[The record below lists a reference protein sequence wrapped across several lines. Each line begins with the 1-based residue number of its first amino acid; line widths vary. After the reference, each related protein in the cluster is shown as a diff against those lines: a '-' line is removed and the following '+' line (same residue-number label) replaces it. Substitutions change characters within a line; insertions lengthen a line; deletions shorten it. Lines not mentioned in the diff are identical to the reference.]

1 MAKKSKSLQT
11 KQQTT
16 GEKVDLRY
24 ATIDELMGIESKREY
39 THDSVESYAEFV
51 NALDKDQLAHE
62 ALKRNLIPSIS
73 RAQLVTKL
81 ISQFRSKHFARP
93 DLLRKGE
100 VRKQDQPA
108 TLLTEIEKLSLAS
121 KSRTK

>member
-1 MAKKSKSLQT
+1 MAKKSKSLQN

-24 ATIDELMGIESKREY
+24 ATIDELMGLETKREY
-39 THDSVESYAEFV
+39 THESVEAYAQFI

-62 ALKRNLIPSIS
+62 ALKRNLIPSIT
-73 RAQLVTKL
+73 RVQLVAKL

-93 DLLRKGE
+93 ELLRKGE
-100 VRKQDQPA
+100 VRKQDQPDS
-108 TLLTEIEKLSLAS
+108 LLTPIEKLSLTP